1 MRGSPD
7 PETPLQGI
15 EFGPEN
21 LRISLVTFWETSKN
35 QDQAQAA
42 QHEQLSVD
50 HSTKTEGDAIQ
61 TDSPGQATERKM
73 TMGLRTAIKEEI
85 DQTSQSPDPEVPREE
100 VAQKPFGPSTGSG
113 APPALEKESAP
124 KKGSKVWDYPH
135 YDPKIHGGKDDEAE
149 EGPFS
154 RVIEDVDKSGEISAH
169 RGVSSHGPATEHPA
183 GDGIDDTER
192 EKGTGNEEEEGS
204 ASDGGDRDRQSH
216 GGHHQ
221 QR

>member
-1 MRGSPD
+1 MKKSLKSPSGRRLVQ
-7 PETPLQGI
+7 EVRVTTPA
-15 EFGPEN
+15 
-21 LRISLVTFWETSKN
+21 SV
-35 QDQAQAA
+35 
-42 QHEQLSVD
+42 LSGH
-50 HSTKTEGDAIQ
+50 HS
-61 TDSPGQATERKM
+61 P
-73 TMGLRTAIKEEI
+73 
-85 DQTSQSPDPEVPREE
+85 
-100 VAQKPFGPSTGSG
+100 